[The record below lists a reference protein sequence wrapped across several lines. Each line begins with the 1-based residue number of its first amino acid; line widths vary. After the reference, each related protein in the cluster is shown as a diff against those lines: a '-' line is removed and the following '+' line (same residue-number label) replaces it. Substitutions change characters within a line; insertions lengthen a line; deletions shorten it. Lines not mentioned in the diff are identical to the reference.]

1 MVSGLKARRVRL
13 MSDSKVVKPFDLE
26 LSRYAAKFARAV
38 YIGGPPPFSPSTYMA
53 SATMTLLKFGGLF
66 IGITCQHV
74 LVRYREL
81 LETHANIIFQVGQA
95 QFNPVQYLIAE
106 DKERDLV
113 TIDVTSFVNKIEEG
127 RKSSFIEPVS
137 WPPGE
142 VSEKDVICLAGFPGI
157 WREKLS
163 LGHLRFFSFSTGA
176 TFVQSVGDERFAVRP
191 KAEEGIVTIDRGMVL
206 GSLGGMSGGPVFCW
220 RKKGLLWA
228 EFVGFIYE
236 HQETFDIMLVRA
248 AKVLNRDGT
257 FV

>member
-1 MVSGLKARRVRL
+1 MG
-13 MSDSKVVKPFDLE
+13 DSNIVKPFDLE

-38 YIGGPPPFSPSTYMA
+38 YIGEPPPFSSSTFMA
-53 SATMTLLKFGGLF
+53 SATMTVLKVDDLF
-66 IGITCQHV
+66 IGVTCQHV
-74 LVRYREL
+74 LARYREL
-81 LETHANIIFQVGQA
+81 LETRANIIFQVGQA
-95 QFNPVQYLIAE
+95 RFNPLHYLIAE

-113 TIDVTSFVNKIEEG
+113 TINVTSLVNEIEEG
-127 RKSSFIEPVS
+127 GKSSFIEPVS

-142 VSEKDVICLAGFPGI
+142 VTENDVICLAGFPGI

-176 TFVQSVGDERFAVRP
+176 AFVRSTGEERFAVRP
-191 KAEEGIVTIDRGMVL
+191 LDEGGIVTINRGMVL

-220 RKKGLLWA
+220 RNSDILRA

-236 HQETFDIMLVRA
+236 HQETLDIMFVRK

-257 FV
+257 FA